1 MWFTFHVD
9 NIAFVCI
16 TELDT
21 VMPVITVRRAVG
33 RNTVCMYY
41 VCVCVVSTLEGVL
54 TNQDVSIN
62 RTE

>member
-9 NIAFVCI
+9 NIAIVCI

-21 VMPVITVRRAVG
+21 VMPVIAVG
-33 RNTVCMYY
+33 RNTVCMY
-41 VCVCVVSTLEGVL
+41 VVSTLEGVL